1 MIGCTGFFEPGAQS
15 RFYDKFPE
23 TRLVFIGPDS
33 PEVFIEPKTDICTVG
48 MVAAARPVQVYG
60 FDIVLLELCT
70 IWSQPGLSGWVS
82 IL

>member
-1 MIGCTGFFEPGAQS
+1 MYRLLRAGAQS

-23 TRLVFIGPDS
+23 PRLVFIGPDS
-33 PEVFIEPKTDICTVG
+33 PEIFIEPKTDICTVG
-48 MVAAARPVQVYG
+48 MVAATRP
-60 FDIVLLELCT
+60 FRFMDSDIVLLELRT